1 MASRKKVT
9 EETITTEEGMGREM
23 QELDGAEMLSAE
35 DAAADGDGM
44 DLNELLESMDQ
55 EPEET
60 DGQEDGLPEL
70 SEEEMFGEAA
80 AETEDSGTED
90 GGAPPETMLET
101 AEEGRQPEKPKRTS
115 RRKKADGQVTEKP
128 AADDSVEE
136 TFTGEETAVEDNHT
150 EPISAKGLER
160 QNAGG
165 EDFGKGGNP
174 AEEMEEQT
182 AGEDLDEDAPIEG
195 GNLASGDLPEEML
208 GDIQELVADSDA
220 QELPDSETVDE
231 AAGNSQAET
240 AGTSAGQANA
250 AASRRTP
257 KAGKTEAPVLT
268 LESRGE
274 VETESAREDTIWHEI
289 HNAYRTRRI
298 LTGQLGGIEQTE
310 SGKTIVI
317 VDYKG
322 FRIVIPLKEMMIDLA
337 HGRNPSGK
345 EYAELMLRQNKILG
359 NMLGAE
365 IDFIVKGID
374 SKTRSVVASRRE
386 AMLKK
391 RQIFYLDTDAAGMYR
406 VYEGRIV
413 QARVIAVAEK
423 VVRVEIFG
431 VECSIMAR
439 DLAWDWIGDAHER
452 FSVGDQVLVRILSVR
467 REGLED
473 MGVKADVKSVTQDT
487 HHENLKKCRIQSKYA
502 GRVADVHKGV
512 VYIRLSNGV
521 NAVAHACYDYRTP
534 GKKDDVSFAVTKI
547 DEERGVAVGIITRII
562 RQNL

>member
-1 MASRKKVT
+1 MAGRKKVA
-9 EETITTEEGMGREM
+9 EETITTEERMGTEM
-23 QELDGAEMLSAE
+23 QELDGAEMLSAG
-35 DAAADGDGM
+35 DAAAEGDGM

-55 EPEET
+55 GPEEM
-60 DGQEDGLPEL
+60 DGQEDEELPEL

-80 AETEDSGTED
+80 AETEGDGTED
-90 GGAPPETMLET
+90 AGAASET
-101 AEEGRQPEKPKRTS
+101 APGIPAEDRQPEKPKRTS
-115 RRKKADGQVTEKP
+115 RRKKADGQ
-128 AADDSVEE
+128 SM
-136 TFTGEETAVEDNHT
+136 EETAAEDST
-150 EPISAKGLER
+150 EGSSVGEHSAEGEEPMEGGHSMEEDHFTEEISIQET
-160 QNAGG
+160 
-165 EDFGKGGNP
+165 
-174 AEEMEEQT
+174 EEQT
-182 AGEDLDEDAPIEG
+182 AESNLDEDAPMEG
-195 GNLASGDLPEEML
+195 EDLPDGDLSEETPE
-208 GDIQELVADSDA
+208 DIQVTETDNDA
-220 QELPDSETVDE
+220 QDLQESETADRAVWGSPAE
-231 AAGNSQAET
+231 AVGI
-240 AGTSAGQANA
+240 SAGQANA
-250 AASRRTP
+250 ATSRRTP
-257 KAGKTEAPVLT
+257 KARKTEAPVLT

-289 HNAYRTRRI
+289 HNAYRTRKI
-298 LTGQLGGIEQTE
+298 LTGQLGGIEQTD

-322 FRIVIPLKEMMIDLA
+322 FRIVIPIKEMMIDLA
-337 HGRNPSGK
+337 QGRSPSGK

-502 GRVADVHKGV
+502 GKVTDVHKGV